1 MPGAGVKSRRT
12 ADPIL
17 LIGAGRMGGALLKGW
32 IAKGLTPVIA
42 VEPKPSKELL
52 RLARRARVL
61 IVPAIEAVKAR
72 RMRACVI
79 ALKPQILKTEAVRL
93 KAIADGGTLM
103 LSIAAG
109 TTIAFL
115 KSACG
120 AKARVVRAMPNTP
133 GSIGRGITAIYA
145 PKGVSVQQ
153 KALAGSLL
161 SALGKTVWVQRETQ
175 IDTVT
180 AVSGSGPA
188 YVFLLVEA
196 LAEAAEA
203 EGLPHKIA
211 EQLAR
216 ATITGAG
223 ALLDAE
229 SDGPA
234 ALRQNVTSPGGT
246 TEAALKVLM
255 AGDGLQQLI
264 RRAVSAANRRA
275 GELGRLS

>member
-1 MPGAGVKSRRT
+1 MPGTGVKSRRT

-42 VEPKPSKELL
+42 VEPKPSHSLL
-52 RLARRARVL
+52 KLARGARVL
-61 IVPAIEAVKAR
+61 IVPAIENVRAR

-79 ALKPQILKTEAVRL
+79 ALKPQILKSEAMRL
-93 KAIADGGTLM
+93 KAIADGGTLI

-115 KSACG
+115 KAACG

-145 PKGVSVQQ
+145 PRGVSAEQ
-153 KALAGSLL
+153 KALAGALL
-161 SALGKTVWVQRETQ
+161 AALGQTVWVQRETQ

-196 LAEAAEA
+196 LAAAAEA
-203 EGLPHKIA
+203 EGLPRKVA

-216 ATITGAG
+216 ATVTGAG

-229 SDGPA
+229 SAKPA
-234 ALRQNVTSPGGT
+234 LLRQNVTSPGGT
-246 TEAALKVLM
+246 TEAALAVLM
-255 AGDGLQQLI
+255 ADDGLQALI
-264 RRAVSAANRRA
+264 LRAVSAANRRA
-275 GELGRLS
+275 EELGRLS